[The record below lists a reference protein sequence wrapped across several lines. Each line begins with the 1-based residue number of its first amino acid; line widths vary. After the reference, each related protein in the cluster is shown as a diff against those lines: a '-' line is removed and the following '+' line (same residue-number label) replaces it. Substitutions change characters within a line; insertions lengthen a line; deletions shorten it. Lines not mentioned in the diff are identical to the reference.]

1 MKFKFCGNIDCPE
14 WIITEITFL
23 TKISTIKLRIICNN
37 LINSLLK
44 DYKNLKDIKK
54 SLEEMNFTDEE
65 ATIIISVIEF
75 IIKNS
80 AKFDVEDMI
89 LNQELQ
95 QLGLPQENA
104 DSISKVFKNQKENL
118 RKKLKTD
125 IFEFNKIES
134 VDYKIN
140 YILASKYSDYEL
152 SVLESD
158 DLMFGEQQENYKIKN
173 LETKINLNFN
183 LTNGGVYQISTNK
196 EILGKFINDLEKS
209 SEAIKKFKSN

>member
-14 WIITEITFL
+14 WLITEITFL

-37 LINSLLK
+37 LINSLLN
-44 DYKNLKDIKK
+44 DYKNLKDIQK
-54 SLEEMNFTDEE
+54 SLEEMNFSDEE

-80 AKFDVEDMI
+80 AKFDVEDLI

-118 RKKLKTD
+118 RKKMRNDVFK
-125 IFEFNKIES
+125 FNKIES
-134 VDYKIN
+134 IDYKIN
-140 YILASKYSDYEL
+140 YILASKSSGYEL
-152 SVLESD
+152 NVVESD
-158 DLMFGEQQENYKIKN
+158 DLIYGEQQENYKIKN
-173 LETKINLNFN
+173 LETKINFNFN
-183 LTNGGVYQISTNK
+183 LAKGEVYQISTNK
-196 EILGKFINDLEKS
+196 EILGKLINDLEKC

>member
-1 MKFKFCGNIDCPE
+1 MKFKFCGNIDCPD

-37 LINSLLK
+37 LINSFLN
-44 DYKNLKDIKK
+44 DYKNLKEIKK
-54 SLEEMNFTDEE
+54 SLEEMNFSDEE

-80 AKFDVEDMI
+80 AKFDVEDI
-89 LNQELQ
+89 VLNQELQ

-118 RKKLKTD
+118 RKKLKAD

-134 VDYKIN
+134 IDYKIN
-140 YILASKYSDYEL
+140 YILSSKYSDYEL
-152 SVLESD
+152 NLIESD
-158 DLMFGEQQENYKIKN
+158 DLMFGEQKENYKIKN
-173 LETKINLNFN
+173 LETKININLN
-183 LTNGGVYQISTNK
+183 LSQGKVYQISTKK
-196 EILGKFINDLEKS
+196 EILGKLINDLEKY

>member
-37 LINSLLK
+37 LINSLLN
-44 DYKNLKDIKK
+44 DYKNLKDVKK

>member
-14 WIITEITFL
+14 WLITEITFL

-37 LINSLLK
+37 LINSLLN
-44 DYKNLKDIKK
+44 DYKNLKDIQK
-54 SLEEMNFTDEE
+54 SLEEMNFSDEE

-80 AKFDVEDMI
+80 AKFDVEDLI

-118 RKKLKTD
+118 RKKMTNDVFK
-125 IFEFNKIES
+125 FNKIES
-134 VDYKIN
+134 IDYKIN
-140 YILASKYSDYEL
+140 YILASKSSGYEL
-152 SVLESD
+152 NVVESD
-158 DLMFGEQQENYKIKN
+158 DLIYGEQQENYKIKN
-173 LETKINLNFN
+173 LETKINFNFN
-183 LTNGGVYQISTNK
+183 LAKGEVYQISTNK
-196 EILGKFINDLEKS
+196 EILGKLINDLEKC
-209 SEAIKKFKSN
+209 SEAIKKFKSL